1 MTRACHACS
10 YSPSGL
16 GSCGAGLF
24 IRTAQPPFVMGI
36 AQSQLSACA
45 RPAKPVTATEANAD
59 VAIRDA
65 TIVAM
70 FDVLVIVRYSSFAG

>member
-1 MTRACHACS
+1 MKVACS

-16 GSCGAGLF
+16 GTGGTGLC

-45 RPAKPVTATEANAD
+45 SPAKPVTATEANAN

-65 TIVAM
+65 TIVVM
-70 FDVLVIVRYSSFAG
+70 FDISVIVRYSSFAG